1 MSDGHEAAAGRS
13 TAALLARAADLHA
26 IEQVLRSYGRA
37 IDRLDQELLAACF
50 FSDAVLNYPGYSPD
64 LGDYIP
70 WLIEF
75 ARGRFDG
82 MMHYLVNI
90 NIELS
95 ADVAW
100 TESYLYA
107 RHWRLAGYTVDPAA
121 TYSGCSRYV
130 DRVERRAGEWRIAC
144 RTVLREIR
152 QENSNGLFVPF
163 PVEPPRTRDR
173 SDSSYAGLDR

>member
-1 MSDGHEAAAGRS
+1 VSDGHAAAAGRS
-13 TAALLARAADLHA
+13 TPALLSRAADLHA
-26 IEQVLRSYGRA
+26 IEQVLRRYGRA
-37 IDRLDQELLAACF
+37 IDRLDQELLAGCF

-64 LGDYIP
+64 LGDYVP

-75 ARGRFDG
+75 ARSRFNG

-95 ADVAW
+95 GDVAW

-107 RHWRLAGYTVDPAA
+107 RHWRLEGYAVDSAG

-130 DRVERRAGEWRIAC
+130 DRVQRRAGEWRIAS
-144 RTVLREIR
+144 RTVVREIR
-152 QENSNGLFVPF
+152 LENSNGPFAPF

-173 SDSSYAGLDR
+173 SDTSYAGLNR